1 MYRRWSVWILLGLLT
16 AGCTAAPT
24 TPANPTPP
32 PSASLPW
39 TSLRLQDHVLGF
51 DGRHLFVAQPDG
63 SQVTQLPVPTPAAPL
78 EAAVAG
84 SASANQVAVLTIGR
98 ETTVHFLDLATGTD
112 RLVPLGAPGPPRGL
126 AWSKDGRWL
135 AWGIAN
141 TVGII
146 SFPSKVSVELARGG
160 TVTALVGV
168 TPEGAVAYQSEDRVL
183 LARGTSE
190 PQMLTTGLADTAF
203 ASPLSPDGRW
213 LVVSRCT
220 DLCQGSAGKG
230 PDYASIYD
238 GFALDRQD
246 GSVRQVTRR
255 RPVAG
260 LAGRGATLGWL
271 PEGSRFL
278 WVVRLYSDQPSL
290 PDTVFRI
297 DAASGELQ
305 TPFAATDLYALRV
318 SPDARTLY
326 AHTICCARATRS
338 PGFYTID
345 LTTKKVT
352 ALSLPD
358 ATGMLILG
366 VY

>member
-1 MYRRWSVWILLGLLT
+1 
-16 AGCTAAPT
+16 
-24 TPANPTPP
+24 
-32 PSASLPW
+32 
-39 TSLRLQDHVLGF
+39 LRLQDHLVGF
-51 DGRHLFVAQPDG
+51 DGRHLFVAQRDG
-63 SQVTQLPVPTPAAPL
+63 GQVTPLPVPMPASPL

-84 SASANQVAVLTIGR
+84 SASANQVAVLTVGR
-98 ETTVHFLDLATGTD
+98 ESAVHLLDLATGTD
-112 RLVPLGAPGPPRGL
+112 RTVALGAPGPPRGL
-126 AWSKDGRWL
+126 AWSRDGRWL
-135 AWGIAN
+135 AWAAAN
-141 TVGII
+141 TVGVIR
-146 SFPSKVSVELARGG
+146 FPGWVSEERARGG
-160 TVTALVGV
+160 TVTALVGA
-168 TPEGAVAYQSEDRVL
+168 TPEGGVVYQSEDRVL
-183 LARGTSE
+183 LATGNGE
-190 PQMLTTGLADTAF
+190 PQTLTTGLAETTF
-203 ASPLSPDGRW
+203 ASPLSADGRW

-260 LAGRGATLGWL
+260 LTGRGATLGW
-271 PEGSRFL
+271 PSEGSRFL

-290 PDTVFRI
+290 PDTVFRV

-305 TPFAATDLYALRV
+305 TAFAGTDLYALRV

-326 AHTICCARATRS
+326 THTICCARPTRP
-338 PGFYTID
+338 PGFYTVD
-345 LTTKKVT
+345 LTTKKVS

-358 ATGMLILG
+358 STGMLILG